1 MTVSPV
7 CAPGSKTQ
15 EALDTQALLQ
25 WATAHLLP
33 LSAALSKLEATGV
46 PRPPLQLTATKFPVG
61 QSNPTYLVRITSAS
75 GSVPSASAVD
85 LKVVLR
91 KKPHGVLLPSA
102 HAIEREHAVLSA
114 LAPTPVPV
122 PAVYVLCTDPT
133 VVGTPFYMM
142 EYVSGRC
149 FDDPAL
155 PGVSPTDRSAM
166 YAAAVRCLA
175 SLHAVDVSAL
185 TLDRRA
191 FPPRGGYLARQLRRW
206 GGQLRA
212 VGGGEGDM
220 GRLFADLSSAVARQ
234 PSVRAGSDNGDGGGR
249 RVCLTH
255 GDYHLNNVLFHRTR
269 PEVVAI
275 LDWELATMSDEPGAD
290 LATLAIAH
298 ALPQPPVA
306 SAIARGLGGVRDLAA
321 AGIPSV
327 TDLRAA
333 YVAASAPDSD
343 GSRSVADDAHWRL
356 LAAFALFRSS
366 AVLVGVAARSRSG
379 NASGSSAAEAAILAP
394 YFVQQAAATLRGE
407 DPSARTA
414 GVRGEQAP
422 RPAPSNGGTLV
433 AAPDVR
439 GRRATDSE
447 AAATLVALKR
457 FMATRVVP
465 LEAAYASHCAS
476 AATKWTPFPPLEDL
490 KASARSLH
498 LWNLFLPPS
507 LGGSYSA
514 VQYAPLASVMGS
526 VTWASE
532 AFNCSAP
539 DTGNMELLARLAT
552 PAQRARYLDPLLN
565 GTIRSCFGMTEP
577 AVASSDATNLVA
589 TATTAPSGEAL
600 ILRGQKWWTS
610 GGLDPRA
617 RLCVLLVRDDPQER
631 SPPEAATPHN
641 QHTLLLLPLPH
652 PGVSVDRP
660 QTVYGYDDA
669 PHGHGVLTLASAV
682 LPLSPSPVLG
692 ARGGGFAGAQARLG
706 GGRLHHCLRLVGAG
720 ERALALAVDRSRAR
734 TAFGRVLADHGGVLE
749 GIARSRA
756 DLDAAR
762 LLALDA
768 AAALDALDHLEAL
781 DAAARGGQGG
791 GSAGSNS
798 DAARRA
804 ARRTARA
811 KIALVKA
818 VVPASVC
825 GVIDRAV
832 QVWGGAGVSGGT
844 PLAYL
849 WAAARA
855 LRLADGPDEVH
866 WAVVGREELRAVAGA
881 PGVVWGKL

>member
-1 MTVSPV
+1 M
-7 CAPGSKTQ
+7 
-15 EALDTQALLQ
+15 
-25 WATAHLLP
+25 
-33 LSAALSKLEATGV
+33 
-46 PRPPLQLTATKFPVG
+46 
-61 QSNPTYLVRITSAS
+61 
-75 GSVPSASAVD
+75 
-85 LKVVLR
+85 VLR
-91 KKPHGVLLPSA
+91 KKPNGVLLPSA
-102 HAIEREHAVLSA
+102 HAIEREYAVLSA

-122 PAVYVLCTDPT
+122 PAVYALCTDAA
-133 VVGTPFYMM
+133 VVGTPFYVM
-142 EYVSGRC
+142 EFVAGRC
-149 FDDPAL
+149 FDDPTL
-155 PGVSPTDRSAM
+155 PGVSPEDRAAM
-166 YAAAVRCLA
+166 YAAAVRCVA
-175 SLHAVDVSAL
+175 SLHALDLAAL

-212 VGGGEGDM
+212 VGGGGGEM

-234 PSVRAGSDNGDGGGR
+234 SSLRGGRDNGDGGGGR

-255 GDYHLNNVLFHRTR
+255 GDYHLGNILFHPTR

-275 LDWELATMSDEPGAD
+275 LDWELATTSDEPGAD
-290 LATLAIAH
+290 LATLAISH
-298 ALPQPPVA
+298 ALPDPPVT
-306 SAIARGLGGVRDLAA
+306 SAIVRGLGGVRDLAA

-327 TDLRAA
+327 ADLRAA
-333 YVAASAPDSD
+333 YVAASAPDS
-343 GSRSVADDAHWRL
+343 GSSSVADDAHWRL
-356 LAAFALFRSS
+356 LAAFALFRSG
-366 AVLVGVAARSRSG
+366 AVLVGVAERSRSG
-379 NASGSSAAEAAILAP
+379 NASGSTAAEAAILAP

-407 DPSARTA
+407 DPSA
-414 GVRGEQAP
+414 GEGRVHGGQVP
-422 RPAPSNGGTLV
+422 RPAANNGDTLL

-439 GRRATDSE
+439 GRRATDGE

-457 FMATRVVP
+457 FMASRVVP
-465 LEAAYASHCAS
+465 LEAAYSSHCA
-476 AATKWTPFPPLEDL
+476 ATATKWTPFPPLEDL
-490 KASARSLH
+490 KASARPLH

-514 VQYAPLASVMGS
+514 VQYAPLAAVMGS

-577 AVASSDATNLVA
+577 AVASSDATNLAA

-617 RLCVLLVRDDPQER
+617 RVCVLLVRDDPRER

-652 PGVSVDRP
+652 PGVTLDRP
-660 QTVYGYDDA
+660 LTVFGYDDA

-682 LPLSPSPVLG
+682 LPLSPSPILG

-734 TAFGRVLADHGGVLE
+734 VAFGRRLADHGVVLQ

-768 AAALDALDHLEAL
+768 AAALDALDRLEAAV
-781 DAAARGGQGG
+781 DAAAPGGQAGG
-791 GSAGSNS
+791 GSGSSSGSSNGS
-798 DAARRA
+798 SSSNGSASAAAARRA

-818 VVPASVC
+818 VVPTSVG

-849 WAAARA
+849 WAGARA

-866 WAVVGREELRAVAGA
+866 WAVVGREELRAVAAA
-881 PGVVWGKL
+881 PGAVWGKL